1 MLSYALLIT
10 VLMICTALK
19 LIKPH
24 NIHQARF
31 QWGNRID
38 KAIARQKH
46 RSERENRVSGDM
58 DYFIPNLDL
67 LYQKKRSRSYSV
79 SMRSNGQISMKPT
92 LYGKLKK
99 YITKFVIEPRTK
111 GLITGIMISL
121 FTIFVFDDIGIL
133 SGIPFL
139 LGITTTWTN
148 GGGDGK
154 ASTAANWSNGID
166 VDYDVVFDG
175 TSTANCTFDYDGQLG
190 TFTIAAGYSGTI
202 TQSSDMYIT
211 GYSQAGGTFTGV
223 TTKWVYCS
231 GDFVQGGGTF
241 TDGRTN
247 LYFTSNANITKRT
260 SGGINTLKTDAS
272 VTFLGAE
279 SPTIYNIL
287 ILDGG
292 EFVIPSARV
301 VYMSFNSPS
310 SKFVNNGVISGDGTL
325 IYKCLSADSANP
337 NIYLNDTNVN
347 IAFTNIVIVNFVF
360 GLYTDGHVKSLTV
373 SSGHAVSTCGLNLNG
388 HSLTATTITVGTRGI
403 LSNSGALANVNC
415 TTFDA
420 SAGTLTPD
428 NIRFIMSGAGSIKLA
443 AGGIIESLI
452 TRANATITLLS
463 DVVISKDLIKAS
475 DNILPGAFAL
485 TMTDNDRLYDRHRV
499 YHKVNYEKPFEPS
512 PGELVF
518 SNWKKEV
525 SS

>member
-38 KAIARQKH
+38 KAIARQKR
-46 RSERENRVSGDM
+46 RSERENRVSGDLN
-58 DYFIPNLDL
+58 YYIPNLDL

-121 FTIFVFDDIGIL
+121 FTIFVFDDLGIL

-154 ASTAANWSNGID
+154 ASTPGNWSNGID

-175 TSTANCTFDYDGQLG
+175 TSTAKCTFDYDGQLG
-190 TFTIAAGYSGTI
+190 TFTIGAGYSGVI
-202 TQSSDMYIT
+202 TQASDMHIT
-211 GYSQAGGTFTGV
+211 GFSQADGTFTGV
-223 TTKWVYCS
+223 ITKWVYCS
-231 GDFVQGGGTF
+231 GDFVKTAGSMSDNVLKLNLSASFGNVTLNTFPIIYSLSINGDYNIDSIQIIRDFTVIGKLNIIASKTIQWRTYGGGS
-241 TDGRTN
+241 
-247 LYFTSNANITKRT
+247 YINI
-260 SGGINTLKTDAS
+260 GEINGLGLLKL
-272 VTFLGAE
+272 F
-279 SPTIYNIL
+279 
-287 ILDGG
+287 
-292 EFVIPSARV
+292 
-301 VYMSFNSPS
+301 S
-310 SKFVNNGVISGDGTL
+310 S
-325 IYKCLSADSANP
+325 SADYSLLSLGYVTCPVELSQSSAATKSIIISLNSN
-337 NIYLNDTNVN
+337 NIIYSSLSLFSSH
-347 IAFTNIVIVNFVF
+347 AS
-360 GLYTDGHVKSLTV
+360 YTITLD
-373 SSGHAVSTCGLNLNG
+373 LNG
-388 HSLTATTITVGTRGI
+388 HSLTASTITVGTRGI
-403 LSNSGALANVNC
+403 LTNTGALANVNC